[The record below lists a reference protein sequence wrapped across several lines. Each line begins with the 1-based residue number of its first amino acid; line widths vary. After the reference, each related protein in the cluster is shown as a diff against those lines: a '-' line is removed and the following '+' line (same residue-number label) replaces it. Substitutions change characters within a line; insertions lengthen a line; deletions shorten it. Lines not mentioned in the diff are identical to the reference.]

1 MHGEENSALL
11 QAAFVSLCLEFRDTH
26 ADQGPKA
33 RSALNVLPGQMTRGV
48 LHRPVELAAVTGE
61 IKFHFRWTVIRR
73 NIKGRPFGVGFGC
86 LPESLQKGTPSM
98 DSKKYIGMDVHK
110 ESISI
115 AVRNAAGKIVMEC
128 IIETKAS
135 MILQCIDGLRGDLH
149 VTFEEG
155 TSAAWLY
162 DLLKPHV
169 TKVVVCDPR
178 KNASMREGNQS
189 DKIDARRLAELL
201 RLNHLNPVYHGE
213 HGLRSLKELV
223 RSYLT
228 ITKDLGRVMSRV
240 KAIYRSWAI
249 PCTGKQVYAPR
260 YRAEWLGK
268 IGEPGV
274 RRRAEFYY
282 QQLDALRTVRQQ
294 VRRELLAEGKK
305 HQAWKRLCQIPS
317 IGPIRSA
324 VLLGILQT
332 PHRFRT
338 KRQLWT
344 YSGFGIETQSSADHR
359 SVNGQLQRAK
369 KQISIRGLNRNHN
382 HDLKNLFKGAA
393 IVASSKPGPFQEFY
407 TALLTKGIRPEMA
420 RLTLARKI
428 ATIVLI
434 VWKTGA
440 CFDAQYLKP
449 QTA

>member
-1 MHGEENSALL
+1 
-11 QAAFVSLCLEFRDTH
+11 
-26 ADQGPKA
+26 
-33 RSALNVLPGQMTRGV
+33 
-48 LHRPVELAAVTGE
+48 
-61 IKFHFRWTVIRR
+61 
-73 NIKGRPFGVGFGC
+73 
-86 LPESLQKGTPSM
+86 
-98 DSKKYIGMDVHK
+98 
-110 ESISI
+110 
-115 AVRNAAGKIVMEC
+115 
-128 IIETKAS
+128 
-135 MILQCIDGLRGDLH
+135 
-149 VTFEEG
+149 
-155 TSAAWLY
+155 
-162 DLLKPHV
+162 
-169 TKVVVCDPR
+169 
-178 KNASMREGNQS
+178 MREGHQS

-201 RLNHLNPVYHGE
+201 RLKHLHPVYHGE

-260 YRAEWLGK
+260 HRAAWLGK

-294 VRRELLAEGKK
+294 VRRELLAESQK
-305 HQAWKRLCQIPS
+305 HKAWKLLCQIPS
-317 IGPIRSA
+317 IGPIRAA

-332 PHRFRT
+332 PHRFRA
-338 KRQLWT
+338 KRHLWT
-344 YSGFGIETQSSADHR
+344 YGGVGIETSSSADHH
-359 SVNGQLQRAK
+359 VVEGQLERKK
-369 KQISIRGLNRNHN
+369 KQVGIRGLNRNYN

-393 IVASSKPGPFQEFY
+393 IVAATKPGPFAEFY
-407 TALLTKGIRPEMA
+407 AELLAKGMRPEMA

-434 VWKTGA
+434 VWKRA
-440 CFDAQYLKP
+440 VSFDAQHLKP

>member
-1 MHGEENSALL
+1 
-11 QAAFVSLCLEFRDTH
+11 
-26 ADQGPKA
+26 
-33 RSALNVLPGQMTRGV
+33 MTS
-48 LHRPVELAAVTGE
+48 T
-61 IKFHFRWTVIRR
+61 
-73 NIKGRPFGVGFGC
+73 
-86 LPESLQKGTPSM
+86 
-98 DSKKYIGMDVHK
+98 KYIGLDVHK

-115 AVRNAAGKIVMEC
+115 AVRNDAGKIVMEC
-128 IIETKAS
+128 VIETKAS
-135 MILQCIDGLRGDLH
+135 MILQFIDGLHGDVH

-155 TSAAWLY
+155 TWAAWLY

-178 KNASMREGNQS
+178 RNALLQEGNQN
-189 DKIDARRLAELL
+189 DRVDARKLAELL
-201 RLNHLNPVYHGE
+201 HHNQLRSVYHGD
-213 HGLRSLKELV
+213 HGLRTLKELV

-228 ITKDLGRVMSRV
+228 ITKDLSRVMTRV

-260 YRAEWLGK
+260 HRAQWLGK
-268 IGEPGV
+268 ISEPGV

-282 QQLDALRTVRQQ
+282 QQLDALRSLRKE
-294 VRRELLAEGKK
+294 VRRDLLAESKK
-305 HQAWKRLCQIPS
+305 HKAWKRLCEIPS
-317 IGPIRSA
+317 IGPIRAA

-338 KRQLWT
+338 KRPLWT
-344 YSGFGIETQSSADHR
+344 YSGLGIEVHSSADHR
-359 SVNGQLQRAK
+359 VVKGQLERK
-369 KQISIRGLNRNHN
+369 KKHIEIRGLNENCN

-393 IVASSKPGPFQEFY
+393 IIASTKPGPFQEFY
-407 TALLTKGIRPEMA
+407 AALLAKGMRPEMA

-434 VWKTGA
+434 VWKRGV
-440 CFDAQYLKP
+440 CFDAQHLKP

>member
-1 MHGEENSALL
+1 
-11 QAAFVSLCLEFRDTH
+11 
-26 ADQGPKA
+26 
-33 RSALNVLPGQMTRGV
+33 
-48 LHRPVELAAVTGE
+48 
-61 IKFHFRWTVIRR
+61 
-73 NIKGRPFGVGFGC
+73 
-86 LPESLQKGTPSM
+86 M

-115 AVRNAAGKIVMEC
+115 AVMNGAGKIGMEC
-128 IIETKAS
+128 VIETKAS
-135 MILQCIDGLRGDLH
+135 TILQFIDGLRGDVQ

-169 TKVVVCDPR
+169 TKLVVCDPR

-201 RLNHLNPVYHGE
+201 RLNHLSPVYHGE

-228 ITKDLGRVMSRV
+228 ITKDLGRVMTRV

-260 YRAEWLGK
+260 HRAEWLGK

-282 QQLDALRTVRQQ
+282 QQLDALRTVRQE
-294 VRRELLAEGKK
+294 VRRELLAEAKK
-305 HQAWKRLCQIPS
+305 HQAWKQLCQIPS
-317 IGPIRSA
+317 IGPIRAA

-338 KRQLWT
+338 KRQLWS
-344 YSGFGIETQSSADHR
+344 YSGFGIETHSSADHR
-359 SVNGQLQRAK
+359 SV
-369 KQISIRGLNRNHN
+369 
-382 HDLKNLFKGAA
+382 D
-393 IVASSKPGPFQEFY
+393 GPF
-407 TALLTKGIRPEMA
+407 A
-420 RLTLARKI
+420 
-428 ATIVLI
+428 
-434 VWKTGA
+434 
-440 CFDAQYLKP
+440 D
-449 QTA
+449 

>member
-1 MHGEENSALL
+1 
-11 QAAFVSLCLEFRDTH
+11 
-26 ADQGPKA
+26 
-33 RSALNVLPGQMTRGV
+33 
-48 LHRPVELAAVTGE
+48 
-61 IKFHFRWTVIRR
+61 
-73 NIKGRPFGVGFGC
+73 
-86 LPESLQKGTPSM
+86 M

-115 AVRNAAGKIVMEC
+115 AVRNDVGKIVMEC
-128 IIETKAS
+128 VIETKANI
-135 MILQCIDGLRGDLH
+135 ILDFIHGLRGDLH

-155 TSAAWLY
+155 TWAAWLY
-162 DLLKPHV
+162 DLLKPHA
-169 TKVVVCDPR
+169 TELVVCDPR

-201 RLNHLNPVYHGE
+201 RLNHLSPVYHGE

-228 ITKDLGRVMSRV
+228 ITKDLGRVMTRV
-240 KAIYRSWAI
+240 KAIYRSWGIA
-249 PCTGKQVYAPR
+249 CTGKQVYAPR
-260 YRAEWLGK
+260 HRAEWLGK
-268 IGEPGV
+268 ISEPGV

-282 QQLDALRTVRQQ
+282 QQLDALRALRQE
-294 VRRELLAEGKK
+294 VRRDLLAESKK
-305 HQAWKRLCQIPS
+305 HPTWKRLCQIPS
-317 IGPIRSA
+317 IGPIRAA
-324 VLLGILQT
+324 VLLGIVQT

-359 SVNGQLQRAK
+359 SVNGQLQRVK
-369 KQISIRGLNRNHN
+369 KPSSIRGLNRNCN

-393 IVASSKPGPFQEFY
+393 ILASSKPGPFQEFY

-434 VWKTGA
+434 VWKRGVS
-440 CFDAQYLKP
+440 FDAQHLKP

>member
-1 MHGEENSALL
+1 
-11 QAAFVSLCLEFRDTH
+11 
-26 ADQGPKA
+26 
-33 RSALNVLPGQMTRGV
+33 MTS
-48 LHRPVELAAVTGE
+48 T
-61 IKFHFRWTVIRR
+61 
-73 NIKGRPFGVGFGC
+73 
-86 LPESLQKGTPSM
+86 
-98 DSKKYIGMDVHK
+98 KYIGMDVRK

-128 IIETKAS
+128 VIETKAS
-135 MILQCIDGLRGDLH
+135 TILQFIDGLCGEIHL
-149 VTFEEG
+149 TFEEG
-155 TSAAWLY
+155 TWAAWLY

-169 TKVVVCDPR
+169 TKLVVCDPR
-178 KNASMREGNQS
+178 KNASMREGNQN

-201 RLNHLNPVYHGE
+201 PLNHLHPVYHGE

-228 ITKDLGRVMSRV
+228 ITKDLVRVVTRV

-249 PCTGKQVYAPR
+249 PCSGKQVYAPR
-260 YRAEWLGK
+260 HRAEWLGK
-268 IGEPGV
+268 ITEPGV

-294 VRRELLAEGKK
+294 VRRDLFAESQK
-305 HQAWKRLCQIPS
+305 HQPWKRLCQIPS
-317 IGPIRSA
+317 IGPIRAA

-359 SVNGQLQRAK
+359 NVNGRLERAK
-369 KQISIRGLNRNHN
+369 KQSSIRGLNRNCN

-393 IVASSKPGPFQEFY
+393 VVAASKPGPLQEFY
-407 TALLTKGIRPEMA
+407 ATLLSKGMRPEMA

-434 VWKTGA
+434 VWKRGV
-440 CFDAQYLKP
+440 CFDAQHLKP